1 VLRGGDEALDL
12 GALLF
17 NVFVV
22 AVLVNTGIALYGVVA
37 RPNLVKKI
45 IALTILSDSVNT
57 IALIVGYRGWSG
69 SQPPVPPILPTVKPN
84 HTAVSLVASRG
95 VDPLPQALVLT
106 AIVIGLA
113 VTLLLAFITLEVY
126 RATGTVDARR
136 LRGGGV

>member
-1 VLRGGDEALDL
+1 MLRGGDEALDL

-84 HTAVSLVASRG
+84 RTAVSLVASRG